1 MSCHDVI
8 YSLVLCLGKPFDA
21 SKIINAAVA
30 NIIVSMLLGKRFD
43 YKDSRF
49 VRLLHLTNESMRL
62 AGKPLVTVMIH
73 MFMLLLHWMPQEN
86 SNTGSQ
92 VLLSNRKI

>member
-1 MSCHDVI
+1 M
-8 YSLVLCLGKPFDA
+8 DA

-30 NIIVSMLLGKRFD
+30 NIIVSILFGKRFD

-49 VRLLHLTNESMRL
+49 VRLINLTNENMRL

-73 MFMLLLHWMPQEN
+73 LFMSLFHWMLQEN
-86 SNTGSQ
+86 SNTGDQ
-92 VLLSNRKI
+92 FLLLNRKI